1 MGSNLIGGYFKEGKG
16 SSCLRRKKKTN
27 PHSTRPLNLKKVC
40 FHPYSMAMAISSHS
54 HFLSDVVVASLGGEA
69 AAVAAAV
76 PRPPSPMKKPP
87 TMQQ

>member
-1 MGSNLIGGYFKEGKG
+1 
-16 SSCLRRKKKTN
+16 
-27 PHSTRPLNLKKVC
+27 
-40 FHPYSMAMAISSHS
+40 MAMAISSHS

-76 PRPPSPMKKPP
+76 PLPPSPMKKPP